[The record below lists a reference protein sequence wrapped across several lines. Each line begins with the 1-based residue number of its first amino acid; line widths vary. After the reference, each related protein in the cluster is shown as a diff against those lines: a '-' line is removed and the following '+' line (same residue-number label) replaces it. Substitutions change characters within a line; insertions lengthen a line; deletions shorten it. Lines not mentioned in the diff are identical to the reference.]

1 MSKSQTN
8 NATNR
13 EFHVWLNN
21 LKRTIISAR
30 QKLAATL
37 NSQVLELYW
46 EIGKEIAAK
55 HNTWGSN
62 IVESVAKELNAEFP
76 DMKGFSRRNL
86 YAIRQWFL
94 FYNSKYEFVPRTVA
108 QIPWGHNR
116 LIVSKIKEIDVAE
129 FYVDACLKNGWDR
142 ETLEVQIKSFYHLK
156 AGSSLHNFNST
167 LTEAQSKLAI
177 ETIKDPYHFD
187 FLGLQEDALEKAI
200 EDELTKHIT
209 KFLLELGKG
218 FAFVGKQYPIEISE
232 NDYFL
237 DLLFYHLDLR
247 CFVVIELKSG
257 KFKPEYAG
265 KLNFY
270 LSAVDSQLRKEI
282 DNPSIGILLCKA
294 KDKIEAEYSLRDI
307 NKPIGI
313 SEYKLTEAIPD
324 DFKTK
329 LPSIEELEKELDNF
343 QNDSSNND

>member
-209 KFLLELGKG
+209 
-218 FAFVGKQYPIEISE
+218 
-232 NDYFL
+232 
-237 DLLFYHLDLR
+237 
-247 CFVVIELKSG
+247 
-257 KFKPEYAG
+257 
-265 KLNFY
+265 NFY
-270 LSAVDSQLRKEI
+270 LNWEKDLLLLASNIQLKLVKMI
-282 DNPSIGILLCKA
+282 TFSICFFT
-294 KDKIEAEYSLRDI
+294 
-307 NKPIGI
+307 I
-313 SEYKLTEAIPD
+313 ST
-324 DFKTK
+324 
-329 LPSIEELEKELDNF
+329 
-343 QNDSSNND
+343 

>member
-1 MSKSQTN
+1 MNPIKTNIDFYNWLKDLKQTI
-8 NATNR
+8 
-13 EFHVWLNN
+13 
-21 LKRTIISAR
+21 KSAR
-30 QKLAATL
+30 QKLAATM

-46 EIGKEIAAK
+46 EIGKEITSK
-55 HNTWGSN
+55 QNIWGSN
-62 IVESVAKELNAEFP
+62 LIENVAKELNSEFP

-86 YAIRQWFL
+86 YAIRQWYL
-94 FYNSKYEFVPRTVA
+94 FYNPKYEFVPHTVA

-116 LIVSKIKEIDVAE
+116 LIISKIKDIETAE
-129 FYVDACLKNGWDR
+129 FYLLACAKNAWDR
-142 ETLEVQIKSFYHLK
+142 ETLEIQIKCNYHLK
-156 AGSSLHNFNST
+156 SGGSLHNFNST
-167 LTEAQSKLAI
+167 LTETQSKLAI
-177 ETIKDPYHFD
+177 QTIKDPYNFD

-218 FAFVGKQYPIEISE
+218 FSFVGKQYKLEISD
-232 NDYFL
+232 NDYFI
-237 DLLFYHLDLR
+237 DLLFYHLELR

-257 KFKPEYAG
+257 KFKPEFAG

-270 LSAVDSQLRKEI
+270 LSAVDSQLKKEI

-313 SEYKLTEAIPD
+313 SEFRLTESIPENI
-324 DFKTK
+324 KSK
-329 LPSIEELEKELDNF
+329 LPTIEEIENELDNF
-343 QNDSSNND
+343 KNDSLSNH